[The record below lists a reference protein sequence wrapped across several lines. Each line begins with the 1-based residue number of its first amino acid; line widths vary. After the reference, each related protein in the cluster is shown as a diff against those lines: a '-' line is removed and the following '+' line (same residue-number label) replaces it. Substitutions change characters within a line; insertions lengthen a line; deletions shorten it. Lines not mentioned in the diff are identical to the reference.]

1 MASYQ
6 HDSKKNGEYEPIN
19 GNGSHPS
26 DNKGKSTKKW
36 MIAAVIVVVGIL
48 LAVTIHKPAG
58 ASTDAAIKKSGLPL
72 NEDGSVKLFDHLS
85 KYTHTH
91 THPTDRQSPS
101 LVLIYSDSRFCRLTS
116 TAAMWCVSVLR

>member
-91 THPTDRQSPS
+91 TDAHNLS
-101 LVLIYSDSRFCRLTS
+101 
-116 TAAMWCVSVLR
+116 